1 MPKINYLKVFSA
13 PPMFFL
19 IQNCSVLKYFFK
31 KDVEFSLQGKMSGF
45 VKLHLFCRILAR
57 PCTMCAMARTKETRV
72 YKLIGRKWTPIMPI
86 MWGGFSYFISN

>member
-13 PPMFFL
+13 PPMFFNSEQL
-19 IQNCSVLKYFFK
+19 SSKIFK
-31 KDVEFSLQGKMSGF
+31 KKTWNSAF
-45 VKLHLFCRILAR
+45 VKLHFFCRILAR